1 MHPQAK
7 QVQLEPANE
16 HEEQMHK
23 LYSKIKPSIDNRNAR
38 RQNVKLV
45 RKIETILNN
54 HPSSFFSYNLAEL
67 YYNGAPGIASN
78 LTTSMN
84 YYVKTWET
92 FDSHN
97 FPIMQYLITN
107 MVEVHFGIIDVAALD
122 SFACRMHQAHE
133 INQIPELHMLA
144 VMWSA
149 RVADLRSSY
158 LEAIDLY
165 RSAKQIAVSLGD
177 KTRALVCSKRKA
189 ILKAMDAGS
198 SEDVQKATE
207 KAIEKYDARIHKS
220 FDKLHSE
227 DSKHYTSGVAAPQIY
242 RAKVRLK
249 EGETIDMLKQQLPE
263 GTTIEPCVTKQC
275 GECGKDEVGVVF
287 KKCGKCSVMVY
298 CSKQCQRA
306 NWKEHKKS
314 CVPRPKT

>member
-1 MHPQAK
+1 MQ
-7 QVQLEPANE
+7 
-16 HEEQMHK
+16 K

-54 HPSSFFSYNLAEL
+54 HPATFFWGNIAEL
-67 YYNGAPGIASN
+67 YYNGVPGITSN
-78 LTTSMN
+78 LTTSIN
-84 YYVKTWET
+84 YYVKTWENVV
-92 FDSHN
+92 SRN
-97 FPIMQYLITN
+97 FPMMKSLISN
-107 MVEVHFGIIDVAALD
+107 MVEVHYSIDVETLD
-122 SFACRMHQAHE
+122 GFASRMHQAYE

-149 RVADLRSSY
+149 RVADLSGRHD
-158 LEAIDLY
+158 EAIDLY
-165 RSAKQIAVSLGD
+165 RSAKKIAVSLGD
-177 KTRALVCSKRKA
+177 KPQATVCSKRKA

-198 SEDVQKATE
+198 SEDVQKATD
-207 KAIEKYDARIHKS
+207 KAIEKYDARIRKN

-227 DSKHYTSGVAAPQIY
+227 DSKHCTSGVGVPNIV
-242 RAKVRLK
+242 RMKVRLE
-249 EGETIDMLKQQLPE
+249 EGTTIDMLKQQLP
-263 GTTIEPCVTKQC
+263 GTTFAPCVTKKC

-306 NWKEHKKS
+306 NWKEHSKKC
-314 CVPRPKT
+314 CVPKTTL